1 MRLREKI
8 NILIEIISQ
17 QGQVYQRKSLGTEL
31 LKNGFVSCVLFKK
44 W

>member
-1 MRLREKI
+1 MRLQVKK

-31 LKNGFVSCVLFKK
+31 LKNGFVSYVMFEKQ
-44 W
+44 